1 MYGNA
6 KMWKKS
12 YILILKK
19 IYWWVFLSEVCRSI
33 KTSFFSLLI
42 FLLKSKA
49 VFVKGVST
57 MLWQQWV
64 SGIEPK
70 GKNQISTPLPTYLVC
85 CGWLHDVPPTLFILP
100 QLQWVANLHL
110 ASPASCR
117 FVQICLNHCKFI
129 NSLANEVMS
138 LPMNRIPSKTCIS
151 LQSQL
156 SIWHH

>member
-64 SGIEPK
+64 SGIKPK
-70 GKNQISTPLPTYLVC
+70 GKNQISTPLVRQVSQS
-85 CGWLHDVPPTLFILP
+85 GRWFSQSDISV
-100 QLQWVANLHL
+100 
-110 ASPASCR
+110 S
-117 FVQICLNHCKFI
+117 QIRHSVSQTNHSVRQVSQSV
-129 NSLANEVMS
+129 SLSDKSVRQVNQSVRQVS
-138 LPMNRIPSKTCIS
+138 QTSRPVSQT
-151 LQSQL
+151 SQL
-156 SIWHH
+156 FKQVS

>member
-1 MYGNA
+1 
-6 KMWKKS
+6 MWKKS

-70 GKNQISTPLPTYLVC
+70 GKNQISTPLQTGIYTTRQRQTDSDRDRQTERRDYRRRIC
-85 CGWLHDVPPTLFILP
+85 
-100 QLQWVANLHL
+100 
-110 ASPASCR
+110 ASLLYKYKTKFMISFNEGKIDA
-117 FVQICLNHCKFI
+117 IALNQRWNGHRTR
-129 NSLANEVMS
+129 S
-138 LPMNRIPSKTCIS
+138 PRKT
-151 LQSQL
+151 
-156 SIWHH
+156 

>member
-70 GKNQISTPLPTYLVC
+70 GKNQISTPLVRNQYQSFTILGLYPVSSSPTR
-85 CGWLHDVPPTLFILP
+85 TKK
-100 QLQWVANLHL
+100 NLE
-110 ASPASCR
+110 CR
-117 FVQICLNHCKFI
+117 FACYYPNGSLNCCFF
-129 NSLANEVMS
+129 VG
-138 LPMNRIPSKTCIS
+138 IPV
-151 LQSQL
+151 
-156 SIWHH
+156 

>member
-1 MYGNA
+1 
-6 KMWKKS
+6 MWKKS

-70 GKNQISTPLPTYLVC
+70 GKNQISTPLASASSSVTVLVDC
-85 CGWLHDVPPTLFILP
+85 RDLATAKSKKYYNVIKIKLNKGRVQKKWSLHVVQPSFCMV
-100 QLQWVANLHL
+100 QLSFCTVWPEFVAM
-110 ASPASCR
+110 CMT
-117 FVQICLNHCKFI
+117 F
-129 NSLANEVMS
+129 
-138 LPMNRIPSKTCIS
+138 CIS
-151 LQSQL
+151 STNFLKFF
-156 SIWHH
+156 